1 MRIWLKRLGMGLGL
15 LLILAVVLALF
26 ARALGERKRQR
37 VVDVEVAGVPW
48 ANDAPA
54 LEHGR
59 YLFRSRGC
67 ADCHG
72 VDGGGREFINDGKG
86 MRLHGPNITAGGAV
100 GHYTA
105 QDWERVVRHGV
116 KSDGRPAF
124 IMPSE
129 DYNRL
134 TDTDLAALVGYVR
147 SLPARPGG
155 EAVVELPLPV
165 QALYGLGAIQDAYEK
180 IDHHLPPA
188 QPVTVAV
195 NAEHGA
201 YVAQMCKG
209 CHGPGLSGGAIPGG
223 PPDWPPAANLTPGNN
238 SALARY
244 PDVTSFVA
252 MLRSGKR
259 PDGTSIKVMPFESL
273 RELNDTDAQAIYAFL
288 KTVAPKPAGQR

>member
-134 TDTDLAALVGYVR
+134 TNTDLAALVGYVR